1 MLLEDSGCQEKV
13 GLTFWMGRVAQECE
27 RVGRDFAPEP
37 VHDLRVALRRCRSIA
52 DGYMTYDPN
61 RAWEEM
67 MREGKTLFK
76 SLGDLRDT
84 QVMAEWVQ
92 LLAVGQDAPGNLLID
107 YLVIRE
113 KQAKEDGYQALQKF
127 NLKRWASWSKQLSKR
142 AGRIPL
148 DGIVFQHLA
157 LARWQQAY
165 ELHHQALRNRSQVSF
180 HRLRIGLKR
189 FRYTVENFL
198 PQLHERW
205 GKDLRELQDLLGE
218 LHDLHVLWR
227 TAVSVGAVK
236 EAGARAVWR
245 SRIAEARQQR
255 LDQYRQKM
263 LGTASLWRVW
273 RASLPGTDQ
282 LKACTLA
289 SLETWASFR
298 DPNSGH
304 TAHVTRLA
312 MQLYDGLKRESVVA
326 SGDAENGLFI
336 LHAAAIL
343 HNIGLASGGRRHRK
357 TTYGMIRKLEPPL
370 CYTAESLRLAA
381 VVARYHRGAF
391 PRLNHRI
398 FTSLSE
404 IQRRTT
410 ILDAAILRLAAAFES
425 GRDQRI
431 TRLEVRK
438 TGGAV
443 LISADGYGQDDPL
456 AEKLARAR
464 YPLEVACQMPVLIV
478 GSDPGPEAHVAH

>member
-13 GLTFWMGRVAQECE
+13 GLAFWMARVEQECE

-92 LLAVGQDAPGNLLID
+92 LLAVGQDAPGNPLTD

-113 KQAKEDGYQALQKF
+113 KQTKEDGYQALQKF
-127 NLKRWASWSKQLSKR
+127 NLKRWALWSKQLSKR
-142 AGRIPL
+142 AGHIPL
-148 DGIVFQHLA
+148 EGIVFQHLA
-157 LARWQQAY
+157 LVRWQQAY

-218 LHDLHVLWR
+218 LHDLNVLWH

-263 LGTASLWRVW
+263 LGTASL
-273 RASLPGTDQ
+273 
-282 LKACTLA
+282 
-289 SLETWASFR
+289 
-298 DPNSGH
+298 
-304 TAHVTRLA
+304 
-312 MQLYDGLKRESVVA
+312 
-326 SGDAENGLFI
+326 
-336 LHAAAIL
+336 
-343 HNIGLASGGRRHRK
+343 
-357 TTYGMIRKLEPPL
+357 
-370 CYTAESLRLAA
+370 
-381 VVARYHRGAF
+381 
-391 PRLNHRI
+391 
-398 FTSLSE
+398 
-404 IQRRTT
+404 
-410 ILDAAILRLAAAFES
+410 
-425 GRDQRI
+425 
-431 TRLEVRK
+431 
-438 TGGAV
+438 
-443 LISADGYGQDDPL
+443 
-456 AEKLARAR
+456 
-464 YPLEVACQMPVLIV
+464 
-478 GSDPGPEAHVAH
+478 